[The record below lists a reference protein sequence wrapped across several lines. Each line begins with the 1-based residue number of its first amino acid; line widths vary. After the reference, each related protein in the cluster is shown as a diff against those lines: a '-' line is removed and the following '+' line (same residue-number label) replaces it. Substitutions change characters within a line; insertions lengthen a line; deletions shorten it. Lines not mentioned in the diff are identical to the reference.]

1 MATQWFCKIMG
12 DEQGPMTA
20 VELHQLARS
29 GGLAIDDLVRKHADG
44 IWVRA
49 ENVIGLFDRPSLPV
63 VVKESIAVIDD
74 LAAVAASWQSTTSL
88 TGPEGQRCSLEV
100 QTQSRTS
107 GSWSSASKSRERS
120 RATGSQMS
128 SVVVP
133 RRTLKV
139 GAGASAR
146 AVAQKLANQSTQ
158 VACFNSLADTVPSTS
173 GTCGAKAM
181 AGDHGKHATAIGGMN
196 TESQQLVGQL

>member
-12 DEQGPMTA
+12 DERGPMTA
-20 VELHQLARS
+20 VELHQLARA

-44 IWVRA
+44 TWVRA

-74 LAAVAASWQSTTSL
+74 LASVAASWQSTTSMAGL
-88 TGPEGQRCSLEV
+88 GGQRCSLEV
-100 QTQSRTS
+100 RSTQSQAS
-107 GSWSSASKSRERS
+107 GSWSRASKARERS
-120 RATGSQMS
+120 NATGPQMS

-139 GAGASAR
+139 GAGAK
-146 AVAQKLANQSTQ
+146 AVAEKLAHQSTQ
-158 VACFNSLADTVPSTS
+158 VVCFNSLADTVPSTS
-173 GTCGAKAM
+173 GVRVAQSLR
-181 AGDHGKHATAIGGMN
+181 
-196 TESQQLVGQL
+196 EQQVQLAAAND